1 MSARKLVALPLLAAA
16 ATLLPGHSPYRQW
29 YAYRAHHLVIVTD
42 AARPGAPELASA
54 VAAAV
59 AAYRPETRAVPAT
72 ARSPVEVVKLLVTG
86 QLQVGLLPPSE
97 ALAAFEGRGRYAE
110 LGKVPL
116 RAVAVAGEDLVVSLD
131 GFAAERAC
139 TIAKALRDSPPGG
152 PLANAGRAPPIPLHR
167 GLAGC
172 PGLIA
177 ARH

>member
-1 MSARKLVALPLLAAA
+1 MSARRLAALPLVAAA
-16 ATLLPGHSPYRQW
+16 AALLPGHSPYRQW
-29 YAYRAHHLVIVTD
+29 YAYRAQHLVIVTD
-42 AARPGAPELASA
+42 GARPGAPELASA

-72 ARSPVEVVKLLVTG
+72 ARSPLEVVKLLVSG
-86 QLQVGLLPPSE
+86 QLQVGLLPPSD

-116 RAVAVAGEDLVVSLD
+116 RAVGVAGEDVIVALD

-139 TIAKALRDSPPGG
+139 TIAKALRKSPARG
-152 PLANAGRAPPIPLHR
+152 PLANRGHAPPIPLHS

-172 PGLIA
+172 RGG
-177 ARH
+177 